1 MEALGQ
7 GVDTCKRQPL
17 SRQHTMK
24 IIVSIDAR
32 GWIVARNAQ
41 GDMLEECFFKTD
53 DETDEEPRAWG
64 YRRLSRVSATVIA
77 GEGSSQHFE
86 ELFLRRAWHQ
96 DMHTTQHRNDPES
109 PRKAPHGEQG

>member
-17 SRQHTMK
+17 SRQHAMK
-24 IIVSIDAR
+24 IIVSMDAR

-53 DETDEEPRAWG
+53 DETDEALRAWG
-64 YRRLSRVSATVIA
+64 YRRLVHAYPATQIEV
-77 GEGSSQHFE
+77 GEGIEPQE
-86 ELFLRRAWHQ
+86 IDELFL
-96 DMHTTQHRNDPES
+96 EC
-109 PRKAPHGEQG
+109 